1 MKFLQRE
8 YDTLEALLPGLD
20 KALSSFSLSE
30 LEQRGG
36 PGIAA
41 LREAGG
47 SGLLVPAEHGGVGA
61 SARDAVRCTRAIAT
75 RSPSVAVAATMHN
88 FSVASLVTLTATSTG
103 FEWLLLDAVA
113 RDKRMMSSAFA
124 EGRTGQGVLTPTMV
138 ARRAEGG
145 WLVSGSKKPCSLS
158 ASMDLITASVALSDE
173 DGGTTLGIAVIPAGT
188 PGISVR
194 PFWDSIVLA
203 GAESDEVVLDDVLVP
218 DELMVKPV
226 LDPETNLD
234 DLNTTGLVWFTLLV
248 SAVYLGTASALV
260 SRLLESGRGDTGTR
274 VDVVTDLEAS
284 ALALDRVAWAVD
296 SGQSGNDTLADALTV
311 RYSMQRTIRRV
322 VGTTVELLGGMAFV
336 SSPDVALLAASVH
349 ALAFHPPGRTST
361 AAGLDRY
368 HAGHLLRID

>member
-1 MKFLQRE
+1 MRFLQRE
-8 YDTLEALLPGLD
+8 HDTLEALLPGLD
-20 KALSSFSLSE
+20 KALGAFTLSE

-47 SGLLVPAEHGGVGA
+47 SGLLVPAEHGGLGA
-61 SARDAVRCTRAIAT
+61 SARDAVRVTRAIAT

-88 FSVASLVTLTATSTG
+88 FSVASLVTLAATSTG

-124 EGRTGQGVLTPTMV
+124 EGRTGQGVLTPTMS

-158 ASMDLITASVALSDE
+158 ASMDLITASVALHHE
-173 DGGTTLGIAVIPAGT
+173 DGTTGLGIAVIPAEA

-194 PFWDSIVLA
+194 PFWNSPVLA
-203 GAESDEVVLDDVLVP
+203 GAESDEVVLADVLVP
-218 DELMVKPV
+218 DELVVKPV

-234 DLNTTGLVWFTLLV
+234 DLNTTGLIWFNLLV
-248 SAVYLGTASALV
+248 SAVYLGVASALV
-260 SRLLESGRGDTGTR
+260 ARLLDSGRGDAATR
-274 VDVVTDLEAS
+274 VDLVSDLES
-284 ALALDRVAWAVD
+284 AAFALDRVAWGVD
-296 SGQSGNDTLADALTV
+296 TGSVGNDALADALTA
-311 RYSMQRTIRRV
+311 RYSLQRTSRRV
-322 VGTTVELLGGMAFV
+322 VGTAVELLGGMAFV

-349 ALAFHPPGRTST
+349 ALAFHPPGRLST
-361 AAGLDRY
+361 VDAMGRY
-368 HAGHLLRID
+368 HGGAPLRVD

>member
-20 KALSSFSLSE
+20 KALSAFSLSE
-30 LEQRGG
+30 LEERGG
-36 PGIAA
+36 PGITA

-47 SGLLVPAEHGGVGA
+47 SGLLVPSEHGGVGA

-88 FSVASLVTLTATSTG
+88 FSVASLVTLAATSTG

-113 RDKRMMSSAFA
+113 RDRRMMSSAFA
-124 EGRTGQGVLTPTMV
+124 EGRTGQGVLTPTMA

-145 WLVSGSKKPCSLS
+145 WLISGSKKPCSLS
-158 ASMDLITASVALSDE
+158 ASMDLITASVELREE
-173 DGGTTLGIAVIPAGT
+173 DGSTALGIAVIPAST

-194 PFWDSIVLA
+194 PFWGSIVLA
-203 GAESDEVVLDDVLVP
+203 GAESDEVVLDDVLVH
-218 DELMVKPV
+218 DELIIKPV

-234 DLNTTGLVWFTLLV
+234 ELNTTGLIWFTLLV

-260 SRLLESGRGDTGTR
+260 SRLLESGRGDAAAR
-274 VDVVTDLEAS
+274 VDVVTDLEAC
-284 ALALDRVAWAVD
+284 ALSLDRVAWGVD
-296 SGQSGNDTLADALTV
+296 SGQVGNDTLADALTA
-311 RYSMQRTIRRV
+311 RYAMQRTIRRV

-336 SSPDVALLAASVH
+336 SSPDVARLAASVH
-349 ALAFHPPGRTST
+349 ALAFHPPGRMST
-361 AAGLDRY
+361 VDSLDRY
-368 HAGHLLRID
+368 HAGQPLRID

>member
-1 MKFLQRE
+1 MKFLRRE

-20 KALSSFSLSE
+20 KALSAVPLSE
-30 LEQRGG
+30 LERRGG

-41 LREAGG
+41 FREAGG
-47 SGLLVPAEHGGVGA
+47 AGLLVPSEHGGIGA
-61 SARDAVRCTRAIAT
+61 GARDAVRCTRAIAT

-88 FSVASLVTLTATSTG
+88 FSVASLVTLNATSTG

-113 RDKRMMSSAFA
+113 RDRRMMSSAFA
-124 EGRTGQGVLTPTMV
+124 EGRTGQGVLTPTMS
-138 ARRAEGG
+138 ARRTEGG

-158 ASMDLITASVALSDE
+158 ASMDLITASVALTE
-173 DGGTTLGIAVIPAGT
+173 DDGTSSLGIAVIPAAT
-188 PGISVR
+188 EGITVR
-194 PFWDSIVLA
+194 PFWNSLVLA
-203 GAESDEVVLDDVLVP
+203 GAESDEVVLADVLVP
-218 DELMVKPV
+218 DELMIKPV

-260 SRLLESGRGDTGTR
+260 DRLLESGRGDTATR

-284 ALALDRVAWAVD
+284 ALALDRVAWTVD
-296 SGQSGNDTLADALTV
+296 SGQSGNDVLAEALTT
-311 RYSMQRTIRRV
+311 RYAMQRTIRRV

-336 SSPDVALLAASVH
+336 SSPDVSLLAASVH

-361 AAGLDRY
+361 AASLERY
-368 HAGHLLRID
+368 HAGHPLRID

>member
-20 KALSSFSLSE
+20 KALSAFTLSE
-30 LEQRGG
+30 LEERGG
-36 PGIAA
+36 PGITA

-47 SGLLVPAEHGGVGA
+47 SGLLVPSEHGGVGA

-88 FSVASLVTLTATSTG
+88 FSVASLVTLAATSTG

-113 RDKRMMSSAFA
+113 RDRRMMSSAFA
-124 EGRTGQGVLTPTMV
+124 EGRTGQGVLTPTMA

-145 WLVSGSKKPCSLS
+145 WLISGSKKPCSLS
-158 ASMDLITASVALSDE
+158 ASMDLITASVELREE
-173 DGGTTLGIAVIPAGT
+173 DGSTALGIAVIPAST

-194 PFWDSIVLA
+194 PFWGSIVLA
-203 GAESDEVVLDDVLVP
+203 GAESDEVVLDDVLVH
-218 DELMVKPV
+218 DDLIIKPV

-234 DLNTTGLVWFTLLV
+234 ELNTTGLIWFTLLV

-260 SRLLESGRGDTGTR
+260 SRLLESGRGGAAAR
-274 VDVVTDLEAS
+274 VDLVTDLEAC
-284 ALALDRVAWAVD
+284 ALSLDRVAWGVD
-296 SGQSGNDTLADALTV
+296 SGQVGNDTLADALTA
-311 RYSMQRTIRRV
+311 RYAMQRTIRRV

-336 SSPDVALLAASVH
+336 SSPDVARLAASVH
-349 ALAFHPPGRTST
+349 ALAFHPPGRMST
-361 AAGLDRY
+361 VDSLDRY
-368 HAGHLLRID
+368 HAGQPLRID

>member
-20 KALSSFSLSE
+20 KALSAFSLSE
-30 LEQRGG
+30 LEERGG
-36 PGIAA
+36 PGIGV

-61 SARDAVRCTRAIAT
+61 GARDAVRCTRAIAT

-88 FSVASLVTLTATSTG
+88 FSVASLVTLAAASTG

-124 EGRTGQGVLTPTMV
+124 EGRTGQGVLTPTMS

-145 WLVSGSKKPCSLS
+145 WLISGSKKPCSLS
-158 ASMDLITASVALSDE
+158 ASMDLITASVALRE
-173 DGGTTLGIAVIPAGT
+173 QDGSSALGIAVIPAEA

-194 PFWDSIVLA
+194 PFWNSIVLA
-203 GAESDEVVLDDVLVP
+203 GAESDEVVLEDVLVH
-218 DELMVKPV
+218 DDLIVKPV

-234 DLNTTGLVWFTLLV
+234 DLNTSGLIWFTLLV

-260 SRLLESGRGDTGTR
+260 SRLLESGRGDAATR
-274 VDVVTDLEAS
+274 VDLVTDLEAS
-284 ALALDRVAWAVD
+284 AFALDRVAWGVDTGAV
-296 SGQSGNDTLADALTV
+296 GNDALADALTA
-311 RYSMQRTIRRV
+311 RYSMQRVIRRV
-322 VGTTVELLGGMAFV
+322 VGTAVELLGGMAFI
-336 SSPDVALLAASVH
+336 SSPDVARLAASVQ
-349 ALAFHPPGRTST
+349 ALPFHPPGRLST
-361 AAGLDRY
+361 VDGLARY
-368 HAGHLLRID
+368 HAGGSLRID